1 MIETIL
7 AFGVGLCVGGIAA
20 YFMVQW
26 REARR
31 EAGILAELADAE
43 GRIDIL
49 QGEKIRLQTKLENE
63 QEKLQEIKNTEDRF
77 KDVFKSLSSDVLRSN
92 SKQFLQLAEENLKTY
107 QEKAKGDLEKRQ
119 EAIKELVKPVKENLN
134 KMGEKL
140 SDLDKTQ
147 AKSKG
152 QITEQIDRMR
162 KDQQILRQETQ
173 NLVAALNSPSSRGE
187 WGELVLDRCLELA
200 GMKQG
205 VHFEKQQLVPEKNS
219 RQIVDIVVNL
229 PNDKKIV
236 IDSKTPRTDYQKAL
250 EEKDP
255 EKRRQHLKNH
265 AVRVRQHVRELSKKK
280 YVEKFDGTPEFIVMF
295 MPQESLFS
303 SATDVDPDLIEDS
316 VSEKVIIA
324 TPTTL
329 IALLRAVAYGWR
341 QEEISK
347 NARKIYEQGTILF
360 DRLVTFMEH
369 FDTAGDRLGMAMK
382 YYNKAVG
389 SLDRMVVP
397 AARDFREL
405 EIGTKQIPNVDASV
419 ESKRQITNEF
429 FGPDPDD
436 TGDNEEDDNKDRDD

>member
-1 MIETIL
+1 MMLETIL
-7 AFGVGLCVGGIAA
+7 AFGAGLCLGGIITYIA
-20 YFMVQW
+20 VQ
-26 REARR
+26 RR
-31 EAGILAELADAE
+31 EAAREAELLTELATAEATINTLRADT
-43 GRIDIL
+43 
-49 QGEKIRLQTKLENE
+49 IRLETKLENE
-63 QEKLQEIKNTEDRF
+63 QEKLAEIKNTEDRF
-77 KDVFKSLSSDVLRSN
+77 KDVFKALSSDVLKNN

-119 EAIKELVKPVKENLN
+119 EAIKELVKPVKENLD

-140 SDLDKTQ
+140 SEFDKTQ
-147 AKSKG
+147 AKAKG
-152 QITEQIDRMR
+152 KITEQIDRMR
-162 KDQQILRQETQ
+162 KDQHILRQETQ
-173 NLVAALNSPSSRGE
+173 NLVSALNSPSSRGE

-219 RQIVDIVVNL
+219 RQIVDVVVNL
-229 PNDKKIV
+229 PNDKKII
-236 IDSKTPRTDYQKAL
+236 IDSKTPRSDYQKAL
-250 EEKDP
+250 DADDP
-255 EKRRQHLKNH
+255 DKRRQHLKKH

-280 YVEKFDGTPEFIVMF
+280 YIEKFEDTPEFIVMF

-324 TPTTL
+324 TPTTM

-347 NARKIYEQGTILF
+347 NARKIYQQGSILF

-389 SLDRMVVP
+389 SLDRMVIP
-397 AARDFREL
+397 AARDFKEL
-405 EIGTKQIPNVDASV
+405 EIGTKDIPNVDASN
-419 ESKRQITNEF
+419 EAKRQITNEYF
-429 FGPDPDD
+429 DPDD
-436 TGDNEEDDNKDRDD
+436 ALIDDDKDY